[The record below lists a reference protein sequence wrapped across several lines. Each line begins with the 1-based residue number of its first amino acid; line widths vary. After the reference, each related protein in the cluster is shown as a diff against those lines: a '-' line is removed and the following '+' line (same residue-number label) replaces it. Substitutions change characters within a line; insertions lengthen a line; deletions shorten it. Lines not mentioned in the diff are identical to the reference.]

1 MSTQNLFGD
10 LSLEATQQLIK
21 TAAEALALAVTET
34 VQGSTVLRTQPAP
47 TEIERTSFSKAVS
60 NGVDSNWGSVVV
72 AGAGMTINQ
81 TGGNLVLTTGTTARS
96 ETIIRSQR
104 STVSD
109 LRFRIRSILSQR
121 IVNQTFIAELV
132 DVLGDGL
139 PYTITSATSITV
151 TFPVGHEFTS
161 ANVGQSVSLGAFNG
175 TGTFL
180 SGRYP
185 IASVSGDNVVFT
197 VSGFAA
203 GTGTLSAFG
212 LNFYRLAYDGTTA
225 TAAKFD
231 TGRNGYASG
240 DTTVALNTSASPGH
254 LAIITAKDLLATL
267 HDQLVASATGV
278 ALTYRASRTENVPT
292 DKTLVIQIRIVN
304 GATAPA
310 SSTTWTVGMVSATT
324 FVAQDVAIQDVRPM
338 SASIPMPVEILRSAS
353 QTVSGTV
360 TANQGTLVAP
370 TPVNINSAATT
381 NATLVK
387 ATAGTLYNISASNIN
402 AAARY
407 LKLYNK
413 ATAPVPG
420 TDTPLL
426 TILLPPGSTVDH
438 DFGLVGHR
446 FATGIGLAITTGAAD
461 SDTGAVAAGE
471 IKVMGS
477 YI

>member
-21 TAAEALALAVTET
+21 TATEAVALAITET
-34 VQGSTVLRTQPAP
+34 AQGSPVMRTQPAP
-47 TEIERTSFSKAVS
+47 TEIERTSFSKAIS
-60 NGVDSNWGSVVV
+60 NGVDPNWGTVVV

-81 TGGNLVLTTGTTARS
+81 TGGNLVLTSGTTARS
-96 ETIIRSQR
+96 ETIIRSLR
-104 STVSD
+104 STTGD
-109 LRFRIRSILSQR
+109 LRFRLRSILSQR
-121 IVNQTFIAELV
+121 IANQTFIAELV

-151 TFPVGHEFTS
+151 TFPAGHEFTS

-185 IASVSGDNVVFT
+185 IASVSGNDVVFT

-212 LNFYRLAYDGTTA
+212 LNFYRLAYDSTSA

-254 LAIITAKDLLATL
+254 IAIVTAKDLIATL
-267 HDQLVASATGV
+267 QDQLAASATG
-278 ALTYRASRTENVPT
+278 AAQTYRASRAENVPT
-292 DKTLVIQIRIVN
+292 DKTLVIQLRIVN
-304 GATAPA
+304 GSTAPA
-310 SSTTWTVGMVSATT
+310 SSTTWTVGFVSSTT
-324 FVAQDVAIQDVRPM
+324 VVAQDVSLQDIRPM
-338 SASIPMPVEILRSAS
+338 SGAGPLPVDILRA
-353 QTVSGTV
+353 VSLTIAGTV
-360 TANQGTLVAP
+360 TANQGTLVTP
-370 TPVNINSAATT
+370 TPLNLNSAATT
-381 NATLVK
+381 NLTSVK
-387 ATAGTLYNISASNIN
+387 ATAGTLYNISASNTN

-413 ATAPVPG
+413 ASAPVLG
-420 TDTPLL
+420 TDVPVL
-426 TILLPPGSTVDH
+426 TMVLPPGGTVDH
-438 DFGLVGHR
+438 DFGLIGHR
-446 FATGIGLAITTGAAD
+446 FATGIALALTTGAAD
-461 SDTGAVAAGE
+461 NDTGAVAAGE